1 MEEGRGTDLG
11 QNYNTKTQVCTNTD
25 NRPGVRS
32 TVVPDVRS
40 ERNEG
45 TTGINESW
53 CQSTHIL
60 VSDRN
65 NVTSYGRKYKIPN
78 RRDYI

>member
-53 CQSTHIL
+53 C
-60 VSDRN
+60 
-65 NVTSYGRKYKIPN
+65 
-78 RRDYI
+78 